1 MTTTEQLAE
10 DRPVTHP
17 APGSPSSSR
26 GVLRLVAV
34 ALFVMGVLLPSH
46 SFAEA
51 LAGPDAAAKHVAQLV
66 TGVMLFKAAL
76 ILHGLLLAAVPYL
89 RIARSDAGP
98 LAYCAVTPDAGPW
111 TRLQAAAAVFIL
123 ALGTGLRIPSLGNG
137 LWFDEIQTLVEY
149 ARLPLV
155 QIVSTFDSQNQHLLY
170 SILARTSIVVFGN
183 DTWAL
188 RLPAV
193 CFGVASLAAVI
204 WFGERITA
212 RREALLAALILAA
225 SYHHVWFSQNARGYT
240 GLLFFTLVG
249 SGCFL
254 LLLGDPQHHTWRRVV
269 VYGASMALAHMIHV
283 TAVFVTAAHAL
294 VWISLVVLRRN
305 DLSHRAWRAP
315 LAGLVLAG
323 TLSFLLYSL
332 VLPQFMAT
340 LLIPP
345 DAASATVWKSP
356 MWMLSEGLRVL
367 SAGIPGGLFAVA
379 VALLV
384 MGAGVASYW
393 RRSQVATVLMLLPP
407 IATGAA
413 VMLLSHNLWPR
424 FFFFSAGFAVL
435 IAVRGGFAIVH
446 AVLPPKYA
454 VSVAVGGAIMVAGL
468 SLITVPAAWRPKQDY
483 GAAKAFVE
491 LNRNPSDA
499 VATTDMTAYV
509 YRRYYRLPWS
519 VLQSAGDL
527 TALEAGHPRTWVVV
541 TFPVRLERG
550 EPVLWKRLTGVY
562 RTAARYPGTV
572 GGGDVYV
579 MVSP

>member
-1 MTTTEQLAE
+1 MTATEQLVE

-34 ALFVMGVLLPSH
+34 VLFAMGVLLPSH

-51 LAGPDAAAKHVAQLV
+51 LAGPDAAARHVAQLV

-76 ILHGLLLAAVPYL
+76 ILHGLLLAAAPYL
-89 RIARSDAGP
+89 RLARTDTNG
-98 LAYCAVTPDAGPW
+98 LAPHAVAPDAGPW

-188 RLPAV
+188 RLPAA

-204 WFGERITA
+204 WFGERLTT

-254 LLLGDPQHHTWRRVV
+254 LLLGDPQYHAWRRVV
-269 VYGASMALAHMIHV
+269 VYGISMALAHMIHV

-294 VWISLVVLRRN
+294 VWISLVIVQRN

-345 DAASATVWKSP
+345 DAASATVWKDP
-356 MWMLSEGLRVL
+356 LWMLSEGLRVL
-367 SAGIPGGLFAVA
+367 SAGIPGGLLAVA

-393 RRSQVATVLMLLPP
+393 RRSKVATALMLLPP
-407 IATGAA
+407 IATGGA

-446 AVLPPKYA
+446 AVLPRKYA
-454 VSVAVGGAIMVAGL
+454 VPVAVGGAIMVAGL
-468 SLITVPAAWRPKQDY
+468 SLVTVPAAWRPKQDY

-491 LNRNPSDA
+491 ANRNPSDA
-499 VATTDMTAYV
+499 VAATDMTGYV

-519 VLQSAGDL
+519 ELQSVGDL
-527 TALEAGHPRTWVVV
+527 TALEAGHPRTWVIV

-550 EPVLWKRLTGVY
+550 EPDLWKRLTGVY